1 MNINNYIPVEVPDY
15 VEHISD
21 WKGYRLPNG
30 RCVVDKD
37 ICGCGYTEFCL
48 RPENPD
54 NVILC
59 SPRIMLLE
67 NKMDQHKNEDNILY
81 FKNSG
86 IRESFANDLGIK
98 VEKIHEHNKEFYQY
112 IANIINN
119 HLLLCSTTGKPSRI
133 LCTYDSFHTILDI
146 LGERIKYFH
155 VVADEVTALFVDS
168 FFKADVEHAFFSL
181 LQNLPNVIYLS
192 ATPDLENYVDDIEDF
207 KYLPYYKLIWPK
219 SKVTTAIAYERWVN
233 DVFGEVLNIIN
244 IYKNKPLDRPWKKL
258 PDGRVVR
265 SNEVVIYVN
274 SVRMIRDLIS
284 KAKLDPSECNILC
297 SNTPKNRKTIRKVRN
312 NALPKGVHFEIGEI
326 PLKGE
331 PHKMFTFC
339 TRTVYL
345 GADFY
350 STNATTVIASDANI
364 DSLVVD
370 IRVDLPQILGRQR
383 LKENPWKNEC
393 IIFYCTTNDKGEKA
407 TEEDFFKRMNT
418 KTLGTQNIYENYMS
432 RPEDEKRLIEESYFF
447 NTIHHKPTEDLEAG
461 SRSYYLSLDYNKHL
475 VINPFLKTAEKRAWE
490 LTQKDY
496 LNNITVLRS
505 IAETEHVEAVH
516 YTSANDE
523 RVQMVIDQIK
533 EIPQFDVKLRL
544 YCEVREK
551 FKDDQNFTDKLLAY
565 YTGTDL
571 ENLYSYFGYDQCRAV
586 GFRAI
591 YLKRKISDQV
601 QLDPLKAEVY
611 NVFKV
616 KEKYTL
622 KYIKETLGSIYQKLG
637 IFKSP
642 KASDLE
648 EFFNTKRIK
657 VPDKTDNKLY
667 HGYQLISIK

>member
-1 MNINNYIPVEVPDY
+1 MNINNYIPVEVPEY

-86 IRESFANDLGIK
+86 IRESFANDFGIK

-233 DVFGEVLNIIN
+233 DVFGEVYNIVN
-244 IYKNKPLDRPWKKL
+244 I
-258 PDGRVVR
+258 
-265 SNEVVIYVN
+265 
-274 SVRMIRDLIS
+274 
-284 KAKLDPSECNILC
+284 
-297 SNTPKNRKTIRKVRN
+297 
-312 NALPKGVHFEIGEI
+312 
-326 PLKGE
+326 
-331 PHKMFTFC
+331 
-339 TRTVYL
+339 
-345 GADFY
+345 
-350 STNATTVIASDANI
+350 
-364 DSLVVD
+364 
-370 IRVDLPQILGRQR
+370 
-383 LKENPWKNEC
+383 
-393 IIFYCTTNDKGEKA
+393 
-407 TEEDFFKRMNT
+407 
-418 KTLGTQNIYENYMS
+418 
-432 RPEDEKRLIEESYFF
+432 
-447 NTIHHKPTEDLEAG
+447 
-461 SRSYYLSLDYNKHL
+461 
-475 VINPFLKTAEKRAWE
+475 
-490 LTQKDY
+490 
-496 LNNITVLRS
+496 
-505 IAETEHVEAVH
+505 
-516 YTSANDE
+516 
-523 RVQMVIDQIK
+523 
-533 EIPQFDVKLRL
+533 
-544 YCEVREK
+544 
-551 FKDDQNFTDKLLAY
+551 
-565 YTGTDL
+565 
-571 ENLYSYFGYDQCRAV
+571 
-586 GFRAI
+586 
-591 YLKRKISDQV
+591 
-601 QLDPLKAEVY
+601 
-611 NVFKV
+611 
-616 KEKYTL
+616 
-622 KYIKETLGSIYQKLG
+622 
-637 IFKSP
+637 
-642 KASDLE
+642 
-648 EFFNTKRIK
+648 
-657 VPDKTDNKLY
+657 
-667 HGYQLISIK
+667 